1 MGSGISWTWKIRKL
15 RSGTVENGKP
25 WCERKKDT
33 DSNGDGTGATYGTSP
48 NDAANNYY
56 IYSKGNVFYSGVGHS
71 TVDGDMEAKLFIN
84 TMIAAYRTTYEP
96 PMVEIL
102 NEEAELLKEES
113 GNGSDPNL
121 VYKMNW
127 MKEYGNNLDG
137 TKEKI
142 RFSPVELN
150 TVRTKLTCSI
160 QYKDGT
166 YVDKIYKKDGMVIEG
181 KATKGNPKKY
191 VFENLK
197 NMGEYY
203 FIYDTTGE
211 NKKKEGDI
219 VFEIYNNKSKNPD
232 GTPRV
237 GKTTV
242 KMESQNLFLLD

>member
-1 MGSGISWTWKIRKL
+1 MSRGL
-15 RSGTVENGKP
+15 
-25 WCERKKDT
+25 
-33 DSNGDGTGATYGTSP
+33 GDVY
-48 NDAANNYY
+48 
-56 IYSKGNVFYSGVGHS
+56 KRQ
-71 TVDGDMEAKLFIN
+71 
-84 TMIAAYRTTYEP
+84 AAYRTTYEP

-166 YVDKIYKKDGMVIEG
+166 YVDKIYKKDGTVIEG
-181 KATKGNPKKY
+181 KATKENPKKY

>member
-1 MGSGISWTWKIRKL
+1 
-15 RSGTVENGKP
+15 
-25 WCERKKDT
+25 
-33 DSNGDGTGATYGTSP
+33 
-48 NDAANNYY
+48 
-56 IYSKGNVFYSGVGHS
+56 
-71 TVDGDMEAKLFIN
+71 MEAQLFIN

-166 YVDKIYKKDGMVIEG
+166 YVDKIYKKTE
-181 KATKGNPKKY
+181 
-191 VFENLK
+191 
-197 NMGEYY
+197 
-203 FIYDTTGE
+203 
-211 NKKKEGDI
+211 
-219 VFEIYNNKSKNPD
+219 
-232 GTPRV
+232 R
-237 GKTTV
+237 
-242 KMESQNLFLLD
+242 